1 MNICATGESPLV
13 WPWQS
18 SAPVHPYPLQDSS
31 SLAFFHL
38 LPLILHR
45 FSQLPQGTVLASW
58 IKMADSAGE
67 EEENELGA
75 SRKEQRGEW
84 TKRKIKG
91 ERDFVAWTTEAK
103 AGIIDESFRNLDFEA
118 GSPLNGMNT
127 GRSIVRRT
135 FGGFGWEV
143 LSSCPRE
150 QVFAVSII
158 PLCRIEK
165 NLTTTAEEGAK
176 YFHLF

>member
-1 MNICATGESPLV
+1 MRDRRIATGMAVAITCPRAL
-13 WPWQS
+13 PF
-18 SAPVHPYPLQDSS
+18 QDPS

-38 LPLILHR
+38 LPLILLR

-58 IKMADSAGE
+58 IKMADSTGE

-75 SRKEQRGEW
+75 SRKDRGEGRE
-84 TKRKIKG
+84 RKIKG

-127 GRSIVRRT
+127 GREPSYA
-135 FGGFGWEV
+135 G
-143 LSSCPRE
+143 LSAERCY
-150 QVFAVSII
+150 
-158 PLCRIEK
+158 PLARGNKFSRYRLSPCV
-165 NLTTTAEEGAK
+165 A
-176 YFHLF
+176 